1 MTILEKIIA
10 EKRLE
15 VARCLAATSVA
26 DLEKMPHFT
35 RPTLSARAA
44 LTADGSSGI
53 IAEFKRRSPSK
64 GLINGT
70 AEVGATTAGYVAAGA
85 ACLSVLTDGPFFGGT
100 AEDLLAARAACP
112 HTPLLRKDFVIGDY
126 QIVEA
131 RALGADFVL
140 LIASCLTP
148 VEVARLG
155 TFAHGLG
162 LEVLL
167 EVHDE
172 AELRGHL
179 CEHVDL
185 VGVNNRNLSTFVT
198 DVDTSARLTGLI
210 PEQFVKVAESG
221 LQHARTIRAL
231 RAAGYRGFL
240 IGETFMKTIDPAA
253 ALADLVAELQTETSA
268 VLSTSTGA

>member
-10 EKRLE
+10 EKRVE
-15 VARCLAATSVA
+15 VARCQATTSVA

-35 RPTLSARAA
+35 RPTLSARAV
-44 LTADGSSGI
+44 LTTAGSSGI

-64 GLINGT
+64 GLLNGT
-70 AEVGATTAGYVAAGA
+70 AEAGATTAGYVAAGA
-85 ACLSVLTDGPFFGGT
+85 ACLSVLTDGPFFGGS
-100 AEDLLAARAACP
+100 ADDLLAARAACP
-112 HTPLLRKDFVIGDY
+112 TTPLLRKDFVISKY

-148 VEVARLG
+148 AEVAWLG
-155 TFAHGLG
+155 AFAHDLG

-172 AELRGHL
+172 TELRGHL
-179 CEHVDL
+179 CEQVDL

-198 DVDTSARLTGLI
+198 DVDTSARLAALI
-210 PEQFVKVAESG
+210 PSKFVRVAESG
-221 LQHARTIRAL
+221 LQHASTIRGL
-231 RAAGYRGFL
+231 RAAGYQGFL
-240 IGETFMKTIDPAA
+240 IGETFMKTADPAA
-253 ALADLVAELQTETSA
+253 ALAGLVAELRTETSA